1 MGSGEKVN
9 RQLSRALETVAS
21 MTSTPAGGPPV
32 SGSADRRADSVQ
44 DEDFDFQ
51 PYIDGAA
58 ILGAAANVIMQLAV
72 PGVGYG
78 VLESPVDSG
87 KLTLHPV
94 KRTRTTL
101 TYLAVALLGSPAE
114 RAAYRAAVD
123 TSHRRVR
130 STAQSPVRYNAFDRD
145 LQLWVAA
152 CLYWGA
158 RDIRERM
165 HGKADTD
172 LEETIYRHSARLGT
186 TLQVPPEAWPADP
199 AAFDRYWTENLATT
213 RIDPPVRAMLNEI
226 VDLRMFPRPVRLLG
240 GRFNRW
246 VTAGLLPPHLRTE
259 MGMVW
264 SADDE
269 RRFGRMLRGLG
280 RVSATLPAPLRSF
293 PIQAYLVDFRI
304 RRRFG
309 LKLV

>member
-1 MGSGEKVN
+1 
-9 RQLSRALETVAS
+9 
-21 MTSTPAGGPPV
+21 MTSSPPTGPPAPR
-32 SGSADRRADSVQ
+32 SADESSDSAGVVH
-44 DEDFDFQ
+44 EEEFDFR

-58 ILGAAANVIMQLAV
+58 ILGAAANVIMQLAA

-101 TYLAVALLGSPAE
+101 TYLSVALLGSPGE
-114 RAAYRAAVD
+114 RAAYRKAVD
-123 TSHRRVR
+123 TSHRQVR
-130 STAQSPVRYNAFDRD
+130 SNAQSPVRYSAFDRD

-165 HGKADTD
+165 RGRPDPE

-186 TLQVPPEAWPADP
+186 TLQVPRESWPANR
-199 AAFDRYWTENLATT
+199 AAFDRYWTENLAAT

-226 VDLRMFPRPVRLLG
+226 VDLKMFPRPVQILG

-246 VTAGLLPPHLRTE
+246 VTAGLLPPQLRAE
-259 MGMVW
+259 MGMDW
-264 SADDE
+264 STGDE
-269 RRFGRMLRGLG
+269 RRFGRILRGLG
-280 RVSATLPAPLRSF
+280 RVSAKLPVPLRSF
-293 PIQAYLVDFRI
+293 PINAYLFDFRI

>member
-1 MGSGEKVN
+1 
-9 RQLSRALETVAS
+9 
-21 MTSTPAGGPPV
+21 MTSTPGAGPPIF
-32 SGSADRRADSVQ
+32 GPADEPADTVH
-44 DEDFDFQ
+44 DEDFDFR

-123 TSHRRVR
+123 TSHRQVR
-130 STAQSPVRYNAFDRD
+130 STAQSPVRYNAFDRE

-165 HGKADTD
+165 HGRADAG

-186 TLQVPPEAWPADP
+186 TLQVPPHAWPADP
-199 AAFDRYWTENLATT
+199 AAFDRYWTENLAAT
-213 RIDPPVRAMLNEI
+213 RIEPPVRDMLNEI
-226 VDLRMFPRPVRLLG
+226 VDLKMFPRPVRLLG

-246 VTAGLLPPHLRTE
+246 VTAGLLPPHLRAQ
-259 MGMVW
+259 MGMAW

-280 RVSATLPAPLRSF
+280 RVSATLPAPLRGF
-293 PIQAYLVDFRI
+293 PIQAYLIDFRI
-304 RRRFG
+304 RRKFG

>member
-1 MGSGEKVN
+1 
-9 RQLSRALETVAS
+9 
-21 MTSTPAGGPPV
+21 MTSSPAAEPPAP
-32 SGSADRRADSVQ
+32 GSAAEPPDSAGPAH
-44 DEDFDFQ
+44 DEEFDFR

-101 TYLAVALLGSPAE
+101 TYLAVALLGDTDE
-114 RAAYRAAVD
+114 RAAYRKAVD
-123 TSHRRVR
+123 TSHRQVR
-130 STAQSPVRYNAFDRD
+130 SNAQSPVRYNAFDRD

-152 CLYWGA
+152 CLYRGA

-165 HGKADTD
+165 RGRPDSE
-172 LEETIYRHSARLGT
+172 LEETIYRRSARLGT
-186 TLQVPPEAWPADP
+186 TLQVPPDSWPANL
-199 AAFDRYWTENLATT
+199 AAFDRYWTENLAAT
-213 RIDPPVRAMLNEI
+213 RIDPPVRDMLNEI
-226 VDLRMFPRPVRLLG
+226 VDLKMFPRPVQLLG

-246 VTAGLLPPHLRTE
+246 VTAGLLPPRLRAE
-259 MGMVW
+259 MGMTW
-264 SADDE
+264 SASDE
-269 RRFGRMLRGLG
+269 RRFDRMLRRLG
-280 RVSATLPAPLRSF
+280 RVSAALPVPLRNF
-293 PIQAYLVDFRI
+293 PINAYLFDFRI

-309 LKLV
+309 TKLV

>member
-1 MGSGEKVN
+1 MISAASGEPPQPDSTGQPVN
-9 RQLSRALETVAS
+9 
-21 MTSTPAGGPPV
+21 
-32 SGSADRRADSVQ
+32 SAER
-44 DEDFDFQ
+44 DEEFDFR

-58 ILGAAANVIMQLAV
+58 VLGAAANVIMQLAV

-101 TYLAVALLGSPAE
+101 TYLAVALLGSPEE
-114 RAAYRAAVD
+114 RVAYRKAVD

-130 STAQSPVRYNAFDRD
+130 STAQSPVRYNAFDRN

-165 HGKADTD
+165 HGRPEPA
-172 LEETIYRHSARLGT
+172 LEEMIYRNSARLGT
-186 TLQVPPEAWPADP
+186 TLQVPPDAWPADQE
-199 AAFDRYWTENLATT
+199 AFDRYWSENLAGT
-213 RIDPPVRAMLNEI
+213 RIDPPVRVMLNEI
-226 VDLRMFPRPVRLLG
+226 VDLKMFPRPVQLLG

-246 VTAGLLPPHLRTE
+246 VTAGLLPAHLRAE
-259 MGMVW
+259 MGMTW
-264 SADDE
+264 AARDE
-269 RRFGRMLRGLG
+269 RRFGRMLRVLG
-280 RVSATLPAPLRSF
+280 GVSAKLPVPLRSF
-293 PIQAYLVDFRI
+293 PINAYLLDFRI

>member
-1 MGSGEKVN
+1 
-9 RQLSRALETVAS
+9 
-21 MTSTPAGGPPV
+21 MTSSPSAEPPAP
-32 SGSADRRADSVQ
+32 GSADEPADSAGVAR
-44 DEDFDFQ
+44 DEEFDFR

-58 ILGAAANVIMQLAV
+58 VLGAAANVIMQLAA

-114 RAAYRAAVD
+114 RTAYRKAVD

-130 STAQSPVRYNAFDRD
+130 STDRSPVRYNAFDRD

-165 HGKADTD
+165 RGRPEPD

-186 TLQVPPEAWPADP
+186 TLQVPPESWPANQ
-199 AAFDRYWTENLATT
+199 AAFDRYWTENLAAT
-213 RIDPPVRAMLNEI
+213 RIDPPVRDMLNEI
-226 VDLRMFPRPVRLLG
+226 VDLKMFPRPVQLLG

-246 VTAGLLPPHLRTE
+246 VTAGLLPSHLRAE
-259 MGMVW
+259 MGMAW

-269 RRFGRMLRGLG
+269 RRFDRLLRGLG
-280 RVSATLPAPLRSF
+280 RVSAALPVPLRSF
-293 PIQAYLVDFRI
+293 PINAYLFDFRI

-309 LKLV
+309 KKLV

>member
-1 MGSGEKVN
+1 
-9 RQLSRALETVAS
+9 
-21 MTSTPAGGPPV
+21 MTSTPPAEPPAPR
-32 SGSADRRADSVQ
+32 SADEPADSAGVMR
-44 DEDFDFQ
+44 DEEFDFR

-58 ILGAAANVIMQLAV
+58 ILGAAANVIMQLAT

-101 TYLAVALLGSPAE
+101 TYLAVALLGSPGE
-114 RAAYRAAVD
+114 RTAYRKAVD
-123 TSHRRVR
+123 TSHRQVR
-130 STAQSPVRYNAFDRD
+130 SNAQSPVRYNAFDRD

-165 HGKADTD
+165 RGRPDSE
-172 LEETIYRHSARLGT
+172 LEETLYRHSARLGT
-186 TLQVPPEAWPADP
+186 TLQVPRESWPANL
-199 AAFDRYWTENLATT
+199 AAFDRYWAENLAAT
-213 RIDPPVRAMLNEI
+213 RIDPPVRDMLNEI
-226 VDLRMFPRPVRLLG
+226 VDLKMFPRPVQLLG

-246 VTAGLLPPHLRTE
+246 VTAGLLPPHLRAE
-259 MGMVW
+259 MGMAW
-264 SADDE
+264 STDDE
-269 RRFGRMLRGLG
+269 RRFGSLLRGLG
-280 RVSATLPAPLRSF
+280 RVSAKLPVPLRSF
-293 PIQAYLVDFRI
+293 PVNAYLINFRI

-309 LKLV
+309 MKLV

>member
-1 MGSGEKVN
+1 
-9 RQLSRALETVAS
+9 
-21 MTSTPAGGPPV
+21 MTSTPAAGPPV
-32 SGSADRRADSVQ
+32 SGAADGPADAVR
-44 DEDFDFQ
+44 DEDFDFR

-165 HGKADTD
+165 HGPADAE

-186 TLQVPPEAWPADP
+186 TLQVPPESWPANP

-213 RIDPPVRAMLNEI
+213 RIDPRVRDMLNEI
-226 VDLRMFPRPVRLLG
+226 VDLKMFPRPVRLLG
-240 GRFNRW
+240 GGFNRW
-246 VTAGLLPPHLRTE
+246 VTAGLLPPHLRAE
-259 MGMVW
+259 MGMAW

-280 RVSATLPAPLRSF
+280 RISATLPARLRSF
-293 PIQAYLVDFRI
+293 PIQAFLVDFRL

>member
-1 MGSGEKVN
+1 
-9 RQLSRALETVAS
+9 
-21 MTSTPAGGPPV
+21 MTRPTSAEPPV
-32 SGSADRRADSVQ
+32 SRSTGEPADSAPAAH
-44 DEDFDFQ
+44 DEEFDFR

-58 ILGAAANVIMQLAV
+58 VLGAAANVIMQLAA

-101 TYLAVALLGSPAE
+101 TYLAVALLGSADE
-114 RAAYRAAVD
+114 RAAYRKAVD

-130 STAQSPVRYNAFDRD
+130 SNPGSPVRYNAFDRN

-152 CLYWGA
+152 CLFWGA

-165 HGKADTD
+165 RGRPDPE

-186 TLQVPPEAWPADP
+186 TLQVPPESWPATQ
-199 AAFDRYWTENLATT
+199 AAFDRYWTENLAAT
-213 RIDPPVRAMLNEI
+213 RIDPPVRDMLDEI
-226 VDLRMFPRPVRLLG
+226 VDLKMFPRPVQLLG
-240 GRFNRW
+240 GGFNRW
-246 VTAGLLPPHLRTE
+246 VTAGLLPPHLRAE
-259 MGMVW
+259 MGMTW

-269 RRFGRMLRGLG
+269 RRFGRLLRGLG
-280 RVSATLPAPLRSF
+280 RASAILPVPLRSF
-293 PIQAYLVDFRI
+293 PINAYLIDFRI

>member
-1 MGSGEKVN
+1 
-9 RQLSRALETVAS
+9 
-21 MTSTPAGGPPV
+21 MTSTPGAGPPV
-32 SGSADRRADSVQ
+32 SGSADGPAAAVN
-44 DEDFDFQ
+44 DEEFDFR

-114 RAAYRAAVD
+114 RAAYREAVD
-123 TSHRRVR
+123 TSHRQVR
-130 STAQSPVRYNAFDRD
+130 SNAQSPVRYNAFDRD

-158 RDIRERM
+158 RDLRERM
-165 HGKADTD
+165 HGRPDAE

-186 TLQVPPEAWPADP
+186 TLQVPPESWPADL
-199 AAFDRYWTENLATT
+199 AAFDRYWAENSAET
-213 RIDPPVRAMLNEI
+213 RIDPPVRDMLNEI
-226 VDLRMFPRPVRLLG
+226 VDLKMFPRPVQLLG

-246 VTAGLLPPHLRTE
+246 VTAGLLPPRLRAE
-259 MGMVW
+259 MGMDW
-264 SADDE
+264 TADDE
-269 RRFGRMLRGLG
+269 RRFGRLLRRLG
-280 RVSATLPAPLRSF
+280 RVSAILPAPLRAF
-293 PIQAYLVDFRI
+293 PVNAYLFDFRI

>member
-1 MGSGEKVN
+1 
-9 RQLSRALETVAS
+9 
-21 MTSTPAGGPPV
+21 MTSAAPEEPHLPD
-32 SGSADRRADSVQ
+32 SADQPVHSADIE
-44 DEDFDFQ
+44 DEFDFR

-58 ILGAAANVIMQLAV
+58 VLGAAANVIMQLAV

-101 TYLAVALLGSPAE
+101 TYLAVALLGTTDE
-114 RAAYRAAVD
+114 RTAYRKAVD

-165 HGKADTD
+165 RGRPEPG

-186 TLQVPPEAWPADP
+186 TLQVPPDAWPADQE
-199 AAFDRYWTENLATT
+199 AFDRYWSENLART
-213 RIDPPVRAMLNEI
+213 RIDPPVRAMLDEI
-226 VDLRMFPRPVRLLG
+226 VDLKMFPRPVQFLG

-246 VTAGLLPPHLRTE
+246 VTAGLLPAHLRTE
-259 MGMVW
+259 MGMTW
-264 SADDE
+264 SARDE
-269 RRFGRMLRGLG
+269 RRFGRSLRTLG
-280 RVSATLPAPLRSF
+280 RVSAALPVPLRSF
-293 PIQAYLVDFRI
+293 PINAYLLDFRI